1 MAIAGISLLAS
12 HRMTAERNGPTRAAS
27 APRSS
32 ETGTGSEGR
41 YRARIRGAL
50 TFLWIAVA
58 WELVAR
64 YVVRDERMLAPFSDV
79 VRALIKLFVSGEIW
93 KHLSVSGYEFAL
105 GFLLASVAGIAVG
118 LAMGTVR
125 PVREY
130 LDPWISGL
138 YAAPLVALAPF
149 YIMFFGVGLS
159 AKVALVFSVVFF
171 PVVVNTYAGI
181 ASVEPGMIEVAH
193 SFNASRTQVLFKV
206 LIPFSLAYIVT
217 GLRLGVGRGLTGVVV
232 GEFFFANAGL
242 GFLVAL
248 AGQTFNTP
256 LLFAGVLVF
265 AVAGIALTGGLK
277 RLEQRLAP
285 WRTVAGE

>member
-1 MAIAGISLLAS
+1 MAREPIQPAGVGSVLDTS
-12 HRMTAERNGPTRAAS
+12 AAP
-27 APRSS
+27 A
-32 ETGTGSEGR
+32 GGR
-41 YRARIRGAL
+41 YRARIRGTL
-50 TFLWIAVA
+50 TFFWLAIV
-58 WELVAR
+58 WELGAR
-64 YVVRDERMLAPFSDV
+64 YVVRDERMLAPFSHV
-79 VRALIKLFVSGEIW
+79 VRALIQLFVSGEIW

-105 GFLLASVAGIAVG
+105 GFVLASLAGIAVG
-118 LAMGTVR
+118 LLMGTVR
-125 PVREY
+125 LAREY

-149 YIMFFGVGLS
+149 YIMFFGVGTS

-171 PVVVNTYAGI
+171 PVVVNTFTGI
-181 ASVEPGMIEVAH
+181 CSVEPGMIEVAR
-193 SFNASRTQVLFKV
+193 SFNASRAQVLFKV
-206 LIPFSLAYIVT
+206 LIPFSLSYIVT

-265 AVAGIALTGGLK
+265 AVAGIALIGGLK
-277 RLEQRLAP
+277 RLEQKLAP
-285 WRTVAGE
+285 WRAPDEL